1 MGPYLLR
8 RFVHTFLV
16 VLGVIT
22 LVFVLIRLSG
32 DPASLY
38 MPEDATPAEIEAYR
52 ERMGWNKPIYEQFG
66 IYIWRLLHADFGMS
80 LRHNEPALGLILERV
95 PATLELTGV
104 AFFFALIVAIPVGVL
119 SGVRRNS
126 LLDSVARVFAL
137 VGQCMPNFWLGILLI
152 LFFAVKMHWLP
163 AYGRGDVANLIL
175 PGATLGLS
183 MVATTMRLLRSSVL
197 DVLGEDH
204 VRTARAKGLRE
215 GSVVMHHVLKNAAI
229 PVITVIG
236 LELGALLSGS
246 IITETVFAYPGM
258 GRLAVQAIAMRDFPV
273 VQAFVAVSA
282 VIYALANLAVDLL
295 YTVVDPRI
303 RL

>member
-163 AYGRGDVANLIL
+163 AYGRGDVKNLIL

-282 VIYALANLAVDLL
+282 VIYAVANLAVDLL

>member
-163 AYGRGDVANLIL
+163 AYGRGDVTNLIL